1 MKRAK
6 ILVIDDDESLRR
18 VLEYNLAQ
26 EGYAV
31 LTAASGEQGLDLLR
45 REGADVVVTDVRM
58 AGMDGLQVMERV
70 RKQDPNIQVIILTA
84 FGTIEMAVEA
94 MRAGA
99 FHYISKPFNRDE
111 LKLTISKALQLKD
124 LERQN
129 VVLRQELQSRIG
141 LDNIIAESP
150 PMRHILEM
158 VERVAPT
165 ETTVLI
171 LGESGTGKELIARA
185 IHHNS
190 PRTEGPFVA
199 VNCAAIPENLLESE
213 LFGHVRGAF
222 TGAIRDRVGKFEA
235 AEGGTVFLDE
245 IGEMRPDLQVKILRC
260 LEERTLERVGDNRP
274 IKVDVRVLAAT
285 NKDLSKA
292 IQAGEFREDLYY
304 RLNVVPL
311 SIPPLRDRREDIRAL
326 TQHFLKRLA
335 APPRLT
341 VTPEAFRALQ
351 NYEWPGNVRE
361 LENALERAMIF
372 HRGDVIDVGDLP
384 ETILAPKARDATALP
399 VSLPESG
406 LSLEE
411 VERELI
417 LRALQKHDWNQSRA
431 ARYLGITRH
440 TLLYRMEKHHIVR
453 PGGRAAQGDEE
464 RQGAR
469 GAEEQRSRG
478 AGEQEGSGTSHDQ
491 QGEH

>member
-1 MKRAK
+1 MRRVK

-31 LTAASGEQGLDLLR
+31 LTASSGEQGLDLLKKER
-45 REGADVVVTDVRM
+45 ADLVVTDVRM
-58 AGMDGLQVMERV
+58 PGMDGLQVLEGV
-70 RKQDPNIQVIILTA
+70 RKVDPNVQVIILTA

-94 MRAGA
+94 MKAGA

-111 LKLTISKALQLKD
+111 LKLTIKKALQLKE
-124 LERQN
+124 LEREN
-129 VVLRQELQSRIG
+129 VTLREELKERTS
-141 LDNIIAESP
+141 LDAIVAESP
-150 PMRHILEM
+150 PMAQVLEL
-158 VERVAPT
+158 VIRVAPT

-185 IHHNS
+185 IHGRS
-190 PRTEGPFVA
+190 PRAHGPFVA
-199 VNCAAIPENLLESE
+199 VNCAAIPETLLESE
-213 LFGHVRGAF
+213 LFGHVKGAF

-245 IGEMRPDLQVKILRC
+245 IGEMRPDLQVKILRV
-260 LEERTLERVGDNRP
+260 LEERMLERVGDNKLIR
-274 IKVDVRVLAAT
+274 VDVRVLAAT

-311 SIPPLRDRREDIRAL
+311 QIPPLRERREDIRPLA
-326 TQHFLKRLA
+326 QHFLKRLGA
-335 APPRLT
+335 SPRLT
-341 VTPEAFRALQ
+341 IAPEAFRALES
-351 NYEWPGNVRE
+351 YDWPGNVRE

-372 HRGDVIDVGDLP
+372 HRGDLISLSDLP
-384 ETILAPKARDATALP
+384 ETIRAPKAKEAAPLP
-399 VSLPESG
+399 VSLPEAG

-411 VERELI
+411 VEKELI

-440 TLLYRMEKHHIVR
+440 TLLYRIEKHNIAR
-453 PGGRAAQGDEE
+453 PG
-464 RQGAR
+464 
-469 GAEEQRSRG
+469 SRG
-478 AGEQEGSGTSHDQ
+478 GRTEEEKAE
-491 QGEH
+491 

>member
-1 MKRAK
+1 MRRIK

-31 LTAASGEQGLDLLR
+31 LTASSGEQGVELLKK
-45 REGADVVVTDVRM
+45 EGADLVVTDVRM
-58 AGMDGLQVMERV
+58 PGMDGLQVMQAV
-70 RKQDPNIQVIILTA
+70 RKLDPNVQVIILTA

-94 MRAGA
+94 MKAGA

-111 LKLTISKALQLKD
+111 LRLTIRKALQLKD
-124 LERQN
+124 LEREN
-129 VVLRQELQSRIG
+129 VALRQELTARIG
-141 LDNIIAESP
+141 LDHIIAESP
-150 PMRHILEM
+150 QMRRVLEM
-158 VERVAPT
+158 LERVAPT

-185 IHHNS
+185 IHANS
-190 PRTEGPFVA
+190 PRAGGPFVA

-213 LFGHVRGAF
+213 LFGHVKGAF
-222 TGAIRDRVGKFEA
+222 TGAIRDRIGKFEA
-235 AEGGTVFLDE
+235 AERGTIFLDE

-260 LEERTLERVGDNRP
+260 LEERSLERVGDNTP
-274 IKVDVRVLAAT
+274 IHVDVRVLAAT

-292 IQAGEFREDLYY
+292 IQEGSFREDLYY

-311 SIPPLRDRREDIRAL
+311 SIPPLRERREDIRAL
-326 TQHFLKRLA
+326 AQFFLKKLVA
-335 APPRLT
+335 SPRLT
-341 VTPEAFRALQ
+341 IAPDAFRVLEL
-351 NYEWPGNVRE
+351 YDWPGNVRE

-372 HRGDVIDVGDLP
+372 HRGDVITLGDMP
-384 ETILAPKARDATALP
+384 ETIRAPKTREAAAFP
-399 VSLPESG
+399 VSLPEAG

-411 VERELI
+411 VEKELI

-440 TLLYRMEKHHIVR
+440 TLLYRMEKHNIVR
-453 PGGRAAQGDEE
+453 PGGRG
-464 RQGAR
+464 G
-469 GAEEQRSRG
+469 
-478 AGEQEGSGTSHDQ
+478 
-491 QGEH
+491 QGEEDKPE

>member
-1 MKRAK
+1 MKRVK

-31 LTAASGEQGLDLLR
+31 LTASSGEQGLDLLKK
-45 REGADVVVTDVRM
+45 EGADLVVTDVRM
-58 AGMDGLQVMERV
+58 AGMDGLQVLEEV
-70 RKQDPNIQVIILTA
+70 RKADPNIQVIILTA

-94 MRAGA
+94 MKAGA

-111 LKLTISKALQLKD
+111 LKLTIRKALQLKD
-124 LERQN
+124 LEREN
-129 VVLRQELQSRIG
+129 LALRQELRTRLG
-141 LDNIIAESP
+141 LDAIIADSP
-150 PMRHILEM
+150 QMQQILEM
-158 VERVAPT
+158 LGRVAPT

-185 IHHNS
+185 IHGSS
-190 PRTEGPFVA
+190 PRAQGSFVA

-213 LFGHVRGAF
+213 LFGHVKGAF

-235 AEGGTVFLDE
+235 AEGGTIFLDE
-245 IGEMRPDLQVKILRC
+245 IGEMRPDLQVKILRV
-260 LEERTLERVGDNRP
+260 LEERTLERVGDNTLIR
-274 IKVDVRVLAAT
+274 VDVRVLAAT
-285 NKDLSKA
+285 NKDLTKA

-311 SIPPLRDRREDIRAL
+311 SIPPLRERREDIRPLA
-326 TQHFLKRLA
+326 QHFLQRLG

-341 VTPEAFRALQ
+341 IAPDAFKALET
-351 NYEWPGNVRE
+351 YDWPGNVRE

-372 HRGDVIDVGDLP
+372 HRGDVITLADLP
-384 ETILAPKARDATALP
+384 ETIRAPRAKEAAALP
-399 VSLPESG
+399 VSLPEAG

-411 VERELI
+411 VEKELI

-440 TLLYRMEKHHIVR
+440 TLLYRMEKHSITR
-453 PGGRAAQGDEE
+453 PGGRGGPGEE
-464 RQGAR
+464 EK
-469 GAEEQRSRG
+469 AE
-478 AGEQEGSGTSHDQ
+478 
-491 QGEH
+491 

>member
-1 MKRAK
+1 MRRVK

-31 LTAASGEQGLDLLR
+31 LTASSGEQGLDLLR
-45 REGADVVVTDVRM
+45 KEGADLVVTDVRM
-58 AGMDGLQVMERV
+58 PGMDGLQVLEGV
-70 RKQDPNIQVIILTA
+70 RKVDPNIQVIILTA

-94 MRAGA
+94 MKAGA

-111 LKLTISKALQLKD
+111 LKLTIKKALQLKE
-124 LERQN
+124 LEREN
-129 VVLRQELQSRIG
+129 VALRQELKERTG
-141 LDNIIAESP
+141 LDAIIAESP
-150 PMRHILEM
+150 PMSQVLEL
-158 VERVAPT
+158 VVRVAPT

-185 IHHNS
+185 IHGSS
-190 PRTEGPFVA
+190 PRAHGPFVA
-199 VNCAAIPENLLESE
+199 VNCAAIPETLLESE
-213 LFGHVRGAF
+213 LFGHVKGAF

-235 AEGGTVFLDE
+235 AEGGTIFLDE
-245 IGEMRPDLQVKILRC
+245 IGEMRPDLQVKILRV
-260 LEERTLERVGDNRP
+260 LEERMLERVGDNRL
-274 IKVDVRVLAAT
+274 IRVDVRVLAAT

-311 SIPPLRDRREDIRAL
+311 QIPPLRERREDIRPLA
-326 TQHFLKRLA
+326 QHFLKRLGA
-335 APPRLT
+335 SPRLT
-341 VTPEAFRALQ
+341 IAPEAFRALES
-351 NYEWPGNVRE
+351 YDWPGNVRE

-372 HRGDVIDVGDLP
+372 HRGDVISLADLP
-384 ETILAPKARDATALP
+384 ETIRAPKAKEAAALP
-399 VSLPESG
+399 VSLPEAG

-411 VERELI
+411 VEKELI

-440 TLLYRMEKHHIVR
+440 TLLYRIEKHNIAR
-453 PGGRAAQGDEE
+453 PGS
-464 RQGAR
+464 R
-469 GAEEQRSRG
+469 GGQAEEEK
-478 AGEQEGSGTSHDQ
+478 AE
-491 QGEH
+491 

>member
-1 MKRAK
+1 MRRVK

-31 LTAASGEQGLDLLR
+31 LSAVSGERGLELLKK
-45 REGADVVVTDVRM
+45 EGADVVVTDVRM
-58 AGMDGLQVMERV
+58 PGMDGLQVMETV
-70 RKQDPNIQVIILTA
+70 RKIDPNIQVIILTA

-94 MRAGA
+94 MKAGA

-111 LKLTISKALQLKD
+111 LKLTLKKALQLKE
-124 LERQN
+124 LEREN
-129 VVLRQELQSRIG
+129 VTLRQELKERTG
-141 LDNIIAESP
+141 LETIIADSP
-150 PMRHILEM
+150 QMQVILEM
-158 VERVAPT
+158 IARVAPT

-185 IHHNS
+185 IHANS
-190 PRTEGPFVA
+190 PRAAGPFVA

-222 TGAIRDRVGKFEA
+222 TGAIRDRIGKFEA
-235 AEGGTVFLDE
+235 AEGGTIFLDE
-245 IGEMRPDLQVKILRC
+245 VGEMRPELQVKILRC
-260 LEERTLERVGDNRP
+260 LEERVLERVGDNKLIR
-274 IKVDVRVLAAT
+274 VDVRVLAAT

-311 SIPPLRDRREDIRAL
+311 QIPPLRERREDIRPL
-326 TQHFLKRLA
+326 VQHFLKRLGA
-335 APPRLT
+335 SPRLT
-341 VTPEAFRALQ
+341 IAPDAFRALEV
-351 NYEWPGNVRE
+351 YEWPGNVRE

-372 HRGDVIDVGDLP
+372 HREDAITLADLP
-384 ETILAPKARDATALP
+384 ETIRAPKAKEVASLP
-399 VSLPESG
+399 MSLPEAG
-406 LSLEE
+406 ISLEE
-411 VERELI
+411 VEKELI

-440 TLLYRMEKHHIVR
+440 TLLYRIEKHNIVR
-453 PGGRAAQGDEE
+453 PGS
-464 RQGAR
+464 R
-469 GAEEQRSRG
+469 GGQAEEEK
-478 AGEQEGSGTSHDQ
+478 AE
-491 QGEH
+491 

>member
-1 MKRAK
+1 MKRVK

-31 LTAASGEQGLDLLR
+31 LTAASGEHGLELLKKER
-45 REGADVVVTDVRM
+45 ADVVVTDVRM
-58 AGMDGLQVMERV
+58 AGMDGMQVLEGV
-70 RKQDPNIQVIILTA
+70 HKLDPNIQVIILTA

-94 MRAGA
+94 MKAGA

-111 LKLTISKALQLKD
+111 LKLTIQKALQLKD
-124 LERQN
+124 LEREN
-129 VVLRQELQSRIG
+129 VALRQELQARIG
-141 LDNIIAESP
+141 LDTIIAESP
-150 PMRHILEM
+150 PMKAILEM
-158 VERVAPT
+158 LGRVAPT

-185 IHHNS
+185 IHANS
-190 PRTEGPFVA
+190 PRASGPFVA

-213 LFGHVRGAF
+213 LFGHVKGAF

-235 AEGGTVFLDE
+235 AEGGTIFLDE
-245 IGEMRPDLQVKILRC
+245 IGEMRPELQVKILRC
-260 LEERTLERVGDNRP
+260 LEGRTLERVGDNRS
-274 IKVDVRVLAAT
+274 IRVDVRILAAT
-285 NKDLSKA
+285 NKDLTKA

-311 SIPPLRDRREDIRAL
+311 SIPPLRERRGDIRPLA
-326 TQHFLKRLA
+326 QHFLRRLG
-335 APPRLT
+335 APPRLAIA
-341 VTPEAFRALQ
+341 PDAFRALET
-351 NYEWPGNVRE
+351 YEWPGNVRE

-372 HRGDVIDVGDLP
+372 HRGDVITVNDLP
-384 ETILAPKARDATALP
+384 EAIQVPRSREAVALP
-399 VSLPESG
+399 VSLPEAG

-411 VERELI
+411 VEKELI

-440 TLLYRMEKHHIVR
+440 TLLYRMEKHTILR
-453 PGGRAAQGDEE
+453 PGGRGTPPEE
-464 RQGAR
+464 EKA
-469 GAEEQRSRG
+469 
-478 AGEQEGSGTSHDQ
+478 D
-491 QGEH
+491 

>member
-31 LTAASGEQGLDLLR
+31 LTAGSGETGLDLLKK
-45 REGADVVVTDVRM
+45 EGADLVVTDVRM
-58 AGMDGLQVMERV
+58 AGMDGLQVMEAV
-70 RKQDPNIQVIILTA
+70 RRLDPNLQVIFLTA

-94 MRAGA
+94 MKAGA

-111 LKLTISKALQLKD
+111 LKLTIKKALQLRD
-124 LERQN
+124 LEREN

-150 PMRHILEM
+150 GMKQILEM

-185 IHHNS
+185 IHNNS
-190 PRTEGPFVA
+190 PRADGPFIA

-213 LFGHVRGAF
+213 LFGHVKGAF

-235 AEGGTVFLDE
+235 AEDGTIFLDE
-245 IGEMRPDLQVKILRC
+245 IGEMRPELQVKILRS
-260 LEERTLERVGDNRP
+260 LEERTLERVGDNRA
-274 IKVDVRVLAAT
+274 IHVDVRVLAAT
-285 NKDLSKA
+285 NKDLTKA

-311 SIPPLRDRREDIRAL
+311 HIPPLRERRDDIRPL
-326 TQHFLKRLA
+326 TQHFLKRLG

-341 VTPEAFRALQ
+341 VTPEAFRALRS
-351 NYEWPGNVRE
+351 YDWPGNVRE

-372 HRGDVIDVGDLP
+372 HRGDAIDVGDLP
-384 ETILAPKARDATALP
+384 ETIRSPKAKEAATLP
-399 VSLPESG
+399 VSLPDSG

-431 ARYLGITRH
+431 ARYLGVTRH
-440 TLLYRMEKHHIVR
+440 TLLYRMEKHNIVR
-453 PGGRAAQGDEE
+453 PGGRGGQAEEEPVGDQG
-464 RQGAR
+464 GG
-469 GAEEQRSRG
+469 GAEGR
-478 AGEQEGSGTSHDQ
+478 
-491 QGEH
+491 

>member
-1 MKRAK
+1 MKRVK

-31 LTAASGEQGLDLLR
+31 LTASSGEQGLHLLKK
-45 REGADVVVTDVRM
+45 EGADLVVTDVRM
-58 AGMDGLQVMERV
+58 AGMDGLQVLEEV
-70 RKQDPNIQVIILTA
+70 RKVDLNIQVIILTA

-94 MRAGA
+94 MKAGA

-111 LKLTISKALQLKD
+111 LKLTIKKALQLKA
-124 LERQN
+124 LEREN
-129 VVLRQELQSRIG
+129 VALRQELQTRLG

-150 PMRHILEM
+150 PMKQILEM
-158 VERVAPT
+158 LERVAPT

-185 IHHNS
+185 IHGSS
-190 PRTEGPFVA
+190 PRAQGSFVA

-213 LFGHVRGAF
+213 LFGHVKGAF

-235 AEGGTVFLDE
+235 ADGGTIFLDE
-245 IGEMRPDLQVKILRC
+245 IGAMRPDLQVKILRC
-260 LEERTLERVGDNRP
+260 LEERSLERVGDNTLIR
-274 IKVDVRVLAAT
+274 VDVRVLAAT
-285 NKDLSKA
+285 NKDLTKA

-304 RLNVVPL
+304 RMNVVPL
-311 SIPPLRDRREDIRAL
+311 SIPPLRERHEDIRPLA
-326 TQHFLKRLA
+326 QHFLKRLGA
-335 APPRLT
+335 QPRLT
-341 VTPEAFRALQ
+341 IAPDAFQALET
-351 NYEWPGNVRE
+351 YDWPGNVRE

-372 HRGDVIDVGDLP
+372 HRGDAISLADLP
-384 ETILAPKARDATALP
+384 ETIRAPRAKEAAPLP
-399 VSLPESG
+399 LSLPEAG

-411 VERELI
+411 VEKELI

-440 TLLYRMEKHHIVR
+440 TLLYRMEKHSIAR
-453 PGGRAAQGDEE
+453 PGGRGGHVEE
-464 RQGAR
+464 EK
-469 GAEEQRSRG
+469 AE
-478 AGEQEGSGTSHDQ
+478 
-491 QGEH
+491 

>member
-1 MKRAK
+1 MKRVK

-31 LTAASGEQGLDLLR
+31 LTASSGEQGLHLLKK
-45 REGADVVVTDVRM
+45 EGADLVVTDVRM
-58 AGMDGLQVMERV
+58 AGMDGLQVLAEV
-70 RKQDPNIQVIILTA
+70 RKVDLNIQVIILTA

-94 MRAGA
+94 MKAGA

-111 LKLTISKALQLKD
+111 LKLTIKKALQLKA
-124 LERQN
+124 LEREN
-129 VVLRQELQSRIG
+129 VALRQELQTRLG
-141 LDNIIAESP
+141 LDAIIAESP
-150 PMRHILEM
+150 PMKQILEM
-158 VERVAPT
+158 LERVAPT

-185 IHHNS
+185 IHANS
-190 PRTEGPFVA
+190 SRATGPFVA

-213 LFGHVRGAF
+213 LFGHVKGAF

-235 AEGGTVFLDE
+235 AEGGTIFLDE

-260 LEERTLERVGDNRP
+260 LEERSLERVGDNRL
-274 IKVDVRVLAAT
+274 IRVDVRILAAT
-285 NKDLSKA
+285 NKDLTKA

-311 SIPPLRDRREDIRAL
+311 SIPPLRERREDIRPLA
-326 TQHFLKRLA
+326 QHFLKRLGA
-335 APPRLT
+335 QPRLIIA
-341 VTPEAFRALQ
+341 PDAFQALET
-351 NYEWPGNVRE
+351 YDWPGNVRE

-372 HRGDVIDVGDLP
+372 HRGDVITLADLP
-384 ETILAPKARDATALP
+384 ETIRTPKAREAAALP
-399 VSLPESG
+399 VSLPEAG

-411 VERELI
+411 VEKELI

-440 TLLYRMEKHHIVR
+440 TLLYRMEKHSIAR
-453 PGGRAAQGDEE
+453 PGGRG
-464 RQGAR
+464 G
-469 GAEEQRSRG
+469 
-478 AGEQEGSGTSHDQ
+478 
-491 QGEH
+491 QGEEEKAE

>member
-1 MKRAK
+1 MKRVK

-31 LTAASGEQGLDLLR
+31 LTAGSGEQGLELLR
-45 REGADVVVTDVRM
+45 KEGADLVVTDVRM
-58 AGMDGLQVMERV
+58 PGMDGLQVLEGV
-70 RKQDPNIQVIILTA
+70 RKVDPNIQVIILTA

-111 LKLTISKALQLKD
+111 LRLTIRKALQLKA
-124 LERQN
+124 LEREN
-129 VVLRQELQSRIG
+129 VALRQELKERTG
-141 LDNIIAESP
+141 LDAIIADSP
-150 PMRHILEM
+150 PMRAILEM
-158 VERVAPT
+158 VQRVAPT

-185 IHHNS
+185 IHANS
-190 PRTEGPFVA
+190 PRAAGPFVP

-213 LFGHVRGAF
+213 LFGHVKGAF

-235 AEGGTVFLDE
+235 AEGGTIFLDE
-245 IGEMRPDLQVKILRC
+245 IGEMRPELQVKILRC
-260 LEERTLERVGDNRP
+260 LEERVVERVGDNKP
-274 IKVDVRVLAAT
+274 IRVDVRVLAAT

-292 IQAGEFREDLYY
+292 LQTGEFREDLYY

-311 SIPPLRDRREDIRAL
+311 AIPPLRERREDIRPLA
-326 TQHFLKRLA
+326 QHFLKRLG

-341 VTPEAFRALQ
+341 ITPEAFRALES
-351 NYEWPGNVRE
+351 YDWPGNVRE

-372 HRGDVIDVGDLP
+372 HRGDVITLADLP
-384 ETILAPKARDATALP
+384 ETIRAPKVKEAAALP
-399 VSLPESG
+399 VSLPEAG

-411 VERELI
+411 VEKELI

-440 TLLYRMEKHHIVR
+440 TLLYRMEKHNIAR
-453 PGGRAAQGDEE
+453 PG
-464 RQGAR
+464 AR
-469 GAEEQRSRG
+469 SGQAEE
-478 AGEQEGSGTSHDQ
+478 EKVE
-491 QGEH
+491 

>member
-1 MKRAK
+1 MRREK

-31 LTAASGEQGLDLLR
+31 LSAASGEQGLELLKK
-45 REGADVVVTDVRM
+45 EGADVVVTDVRM
-58 AGMDGLQVMERV
+58 PGMDGLQVLEGA
-70 RKQDPNIQVIILTA
+70 RKVDPNIQVVILTA

-94 MRAGA
+94 MKAGA

-111 LKLTISKALQLKD
+111 LKLTLKKALQLKQ
-124 LERQN
+124 LEREN
-129 VVLRQELQSRIG
+129 VTLRQELKERSG
-141 LDNIIAESP
+141 LEAIIADSP
-150 PMRHILEM
+150 QMQVILEM
-158 VERVAPT
+158 IERVAPT

-185 IHHNS
+185 IHANS
-190 PRTEGPFVA
+190 PRAGGPFVA

-235 AEGGTVFLDE
+235 ADRGTIFLDE
-245 IGEMRPDLQVKILRC
+245 IGEMRPELQVKILRC
-260 LEERTLERVGDNRP
+260 LEERVLERVGDNRL
-274 IKVDVRVLAAT
+274 IRVDVRVLAAT
-285 NKDLSKA
+285 NKDLTKA

-311 SIPPLRDRREDIRAL
+311 QIPPLRERREDIRPL
-326 TQHFLKRLA
+326 VQHFLKRLGA
-335 APPRLT
+335 SPRLT
-341 VTPEAFRALQ
+341 VAPDAFRALES
-351 NYEWPGNVRE
+351 YDWPGNVRE

-372 HRGDVIDVGDLP
+372 HRDDAIALADLP
-384 ETILAPKARDATALP
+384 ETIRAPKAKEAANLAM
-399 VSLPESG
+399 SLPEAG

-411 VERELI
+411 VEKELI
-417 LRALQKHDWNQSRA
+417 LRALQKHEWNQSRA

-440 TLLYRMEKHHIVR
+440 TLLYRIEKHNIVR
-453 PGGRAAQGDEE
+453 PGS
-464 RQGAR
+464 R
-469 GAEEQRSRG
+469 GGPAEEEK
-478 AGEQEGSGTSHDQ
+478 AD
-491 QGEH
+491 

>member
-1 MKRAK
+1 MKRVK

-31 LTAASGEQGLDLLR
+31 LTAASGEQGLELLKKERADL
-45 REGADVVVTDVRM
+45 VVTDVRM
-58 AGMDGLQVMERV
+58 SGMDGLQVLEAV
-70 RKQDPNIQVIILTA
+70 RKVDPNIQVIILTA
-84 FGTIEMAVEA
+84 FGSIEMAVEA
-94 MRAGA
+94 MKAGA

-111 LKLTISKALQLKD
+111 LRLTIKKALQLKE
-124 LERQN
+124 LEREN
-129 VVLRQELQSRIG
+129 VVLREEIRGRIG

-150 PMRHILEM
+150 GMQRMLEM

-185 IHHNS
+185 IHANS
-190 PRTEGPFVA
+190 PRPGGLFVP
-199 VNCAAIPENLLESE
+199 VNCAAIPEHLLESE
-213 LFGHVRGAF
+213 LFGHVKGAF

-235 AEGGTVFLDE
+235 AEGGTIFLDE
-245 IGEMRPDLQVKILRC
+245 IGEMRPDLQVKILRV
-260 LEERTLERVGDNRP
+260 LEERSLERVGDNKP
-274 IKVDVRVLAAT
+274 IRVDVRVLAAT
-285 NKDLSKA
+285 NKDLPKA

-311 SIPPLRDRREDIRAL
+311 QIPALRERREDIRPLA
-326 TQHFLKRLA
+326 QHFLKRLGA
-335 APPRLT
+335 SPRLT
-341 VTPEAFRALQ
+341 IAPEAFRALETY
-351 NYEWPGNVRE
+351 NWPGNVRE

-372 HRGDVIDVGDLP
+372 HRGDTISLADLP
-384 ETILAPKARDATALP
+384 ETIRAPRSREAAALP
-399 VSLPESG
+399 VSLPEAG

-411 VERELI
+411 VEKELI

-440 TLLYRMEKHHIVR
+440 TLLYRIEKHNIVR
-453 PGGRAAQGDEE
+453 PGT
-464 RQGAR
+464 R
-469 GAEEQRSRG
+469 GGQ
-478 AGEQEGSGTSHDQ
+478 AGEEKT
-491 QGEH
+491 E

>member
-1 MKRAK
+1 MRRVK

-31 LTAASGEQGLDLLR
+31 LAAGSGEQGLDLLKKER
-45 REGADVVVTDVRM
+45 ADLVVTDVRM
-58 AGMDGLQVMERV
+58 PGMDGLQVLEGV
-70 RKQDPNIQVIILTA
+70 HKVDPNIQVIILTA

-94 MRAGA
+94 MKAGA
-99 FHYISKPFNRDE
+99 FQYISKPFNRDE
-111 LKLTISKALQLKD
+111 LKLTIKKALQLKE
-124 LERQN
+124 LEREN
-129 VVLRQELQSRIG
+129 VALRQELKERTG
-141 LDNIIAESP
+141 LDAIIAESP
-150 PMRHILEM
+150 QMSQVLEL
-158 VERVAPT
+158 VVRVAPT

-171 LGESGTGKELIARA
+171 LGESGTGKELITRA
-185 IHHNS
+185 IHANS
-190 PRTEGPFVA
+190 PRAGGPFVA

-245 IGEMRPDLQVKILRC
+245 IGEMRPELQVKILRC
-260 LEERTLERVGDNRP
+260 LEERVLERVGDNKP
-274 IKVDVRVLAAT
+274 IRVDVRVLAAT
-285 NKDLSKA
+285 NKDLTKA

-311 SIPPLRDRREDIRAL
+311 HIPPLRERREDIRPLA
-326 TQHFLKRLA
+326 QHFLKRLGA
-335 APPRLT
+335 SPRLT
-341 VTPEAFRALQ
+341 IAPDAFRALET
-351 NYEWPGNVRE
+351 YEWPGNVRE

-372 HRGDVIDVGDLP
+372 HRGDVITLADLP
-384 ETILAPKARDATALP
+384 EAIRAPKAREAAALP
-399 VSLPESG
+399 MSLPEAG

-411 VERELI
+411 VEKELI

-440 TLLYRMEKHHIVR
+440 TLLYRIEKHNIVR
-453 PGGRAAQGDEE
+453 PGS
-464 RQGAR
+464 R
-469 GAEEQRSRG
+469 GGQAEENK
-478 AGEQEGSGTSHDQ
+478 GE
-491 QGEH
+491 

>member
-1 MKRAK
+1 MKRVK

-31 LTAASGEQGLDLLR
+31 LTAASGEQGLELLKK
-45 REGADVVVTDVRM
+45 EGADLVVTDVRM
-58 AGMDGLQVMERV
+58 AGMDGLHVLQQAH
-70 RKQDPNIQVIILTA
+70 KLDPNIQVIILTA

-94 MRAGA
+94 MKAGA

-111 LKLTISKALQLKD
+111 LKLTLRKALQLKD
-124 LERQN
+124 LEREN
-129 VVLRQELQSRIG
+129 LALRQELRARIG
-141 LDNIIAESP
+141 LDNIIADSRL
-150 PMRHILEM
+150 MKAILEM

-185 IHHNS
+185 IHANS
-190 PRTEGPFVA
+190 PRAGGPFVA

-213 LFGHVRGAF
+213 LFGHVKGAF

-235 AEGGTVFLDE
+235 AEGGTIFLDE
-245 IGEMRPDLQVKILRC
+245 IGEMRPELQVKILRC

-274 IKVDVRVLAAT
+274 IRVDVRILAAT
-285 NKDLSKA
+285 NKDLAKA

-311 SIPPLRDRREDIRAL
+311 SIPPLRERHEDIRAL
-326 TQHFLKRLA
+326 AQHFLKRLGSTPGLTI
-335 APPRLT
+335 APD
-341 VTPEAFRALQ
+341 AFRALEA
-351 NYEWPGNVRE
+351 YEWPGNVRE

-372 HRGDVIDVGDLP
+372 HRGDVITLDDLP
-384 ETILAPKARDATALP
+384 ETIRAPRSRETAALP
-399 VSLPESG
+399 VSLPEAG

-411 VERELI
+411 VEKELI

-440 TLLYRMEKHHIVR
+440 TLLYRMEKHTIIR
-453 PGGRAAQGDEE
+453 P
-464 RQGAR
+464 GAR
-469 GAEEQRSRG
+469 GTPSEEEKAE
-478 AGEQEGSGTSHDQ
+478 
-491 QGEH
+491 

>member
-1 MKRAK
+1 MRRVK

-31 LTAASGEQGLDLLR
+31 LTASSGEQGLDLLKKER
-45 REGADVVVTDVRM
+45 ADLVVTDVRM
-58 AGMDGLQVMERV
+58 PGMDGLQVLEGV
-70 RKQDPNIQVIILTA
+70 RKVDPNVQVIILTA

-94 MRAGA
+94 MKAGA

-111 LKLTISKALQLKD
+111 LKLTIKKALQLKE
-124 LERQN
+124 LEREN
-129 VVLRQELQSRIG
+129 VTLREELKERSG
-141 LDNIIAESP
+141 LDAIIAESP
-150 PMRHILEM
+150 PMAQVLEL
-158 VERVAPT
+158 VIRVAPT

-185 IHHNS
+185 IHGRS
-190 PRTEGPFVA
+190 PRAHGPFVP
-199 VNCAAIPENLLESE
+199 VNCAAIPETLLESE

-245 IGEMRPDLQVKILRC
+245 IGEMRPDLQVKILRV
-260 LEERTLERVGDNRP
+260 LEERMLERVGDNKLIR
-274 IKVDVRVLAAT
+274 VDVRVLAAT

-311 SIPPLRDRREDIRAL
+311 QIPPLRERREDIRPLA
-326 TQHFLKRLA
+326 QHFLKRLGA
-335 APPRLT
+335 SPRLT
-341 VTPEAFRALQ
+341 IAPEAFRALES
-351 NYEWPGNVRE
+351 YDWPGNVRE

-372 HRGDVIDVGDLP
+372 HRGDLISLADLP
-384 ETILAPKARDATALP
+384 ETIRAPKAKEAAPLP
-399 VSLPESG
+399 VSLPEAG

-411 VERELI
+411 VEKELI

-440 TLLYRMEKHHIVR
+440 TLLYRIEKHNIAR
-453 PGGRAAQGDEE
+453 PG
-464 RQGAR
+464 
-469 GAEEQRSRG
+469 SRG
-478 AGEQEGSGTSHDQ
+478 GRTEEEKAK
-491 QGEH
+491 

>member
-1 MKRAK
+1 MKRVK

-31 LTAASGEQGLDLLR
+31 LTAGSGEQGLDLLKK
-45 REGADVVVTDVRM
+45 EGADLVVTDVRM
-58 AGMDGLQVMERV
+58 AGMDGLQVLEGV
-70 RKQDPNIQVIILTA
+70 RKVDPNIQVIILTA

-111 LKLTISKALQLKD
+111 LKLTIKKALQLKE

-129 VVLRQELQSRIG
+129 VALREEIRGRIG
-141 LDNIIAESP
+141 LDNIIAESAG
-150 PMRHILEM
+150 MQRILEM

-185 IHHNS
+185 IHSNS
-190 PRTEGPFVA
+190 PRAGGLFVA

-213 LFGHVRGAF
+213 LFGHVKGAF

-235 AEGGTVFLDE
+235 AEGGTIFLDE
-245 IGEMRPDLQVKILRC
+245 IGEMRPDLQVKILRV
-260 LEERTLERVGDNRP
+260 LEERSLERVGDNKP
-274 IKVDVRVLAAT
+274 IRVDVRVLAAT
-285 NKDLSKA
+285 NKDLTKA

-311 SIPPLRDRREDIRAL
+311 QIPALCERREDIRPLA
-326 TQHFLKRLA
+326 QHFLRRQGA
-335 APPRLT
+335 APRLT
-341 VTPEAFRALQ
+341 ITPEAFRALE
-351 NYEWPGNVRE
+351 NYDWPGNVRE

-372 HRGDVIDVGDLP
+372 HGGDVIDLADLP
-384 ETILAPKARDATALP
+384 ETIRAPRAREAAALP
-399 VSLPESG
+399 VSLPEAG

-411 VERELI
+411 VEKELI

-440 TLLYRMEKHHIVR
+440 TLLYRVEKYNIVR
-453 PGGRAAQGDEE
+453 PGGRGGQSEE
-464 RQGAR
+464 
-469 GAEEQRSRG
+469 EKSE
-478 AGEQEGSGTSHDQ
+478 
-491 QGEH
+491 